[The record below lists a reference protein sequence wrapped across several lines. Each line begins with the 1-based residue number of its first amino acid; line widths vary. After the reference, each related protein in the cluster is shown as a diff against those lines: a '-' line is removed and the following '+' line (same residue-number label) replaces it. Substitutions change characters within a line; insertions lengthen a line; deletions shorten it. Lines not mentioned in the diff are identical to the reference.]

1 MKFDATHQVKWNKS
15 THARRHFTRR
25 RRISRRSCISQ
36 IPQGIYFV
44 EKDLCFVSK
53 HRSFSGGGCEIRT
66 HGGFDPIT
74 GFQDQLHKPL
84 GQPSVFGAMFNSLRK
99 PIEFPYRR
107 KYYNSQKPTA
117 TTTFRLGVSETQSGF
132 QDWLPNRPDTAP
144 CGVNYTICLRKSQ
157 ALCTSHPSRKRCAPL
172 SSRENSRFG
181 TWQSFLPMLEYFG
194 NQLNTPFIRSD
205 TQEAEG
211 APLLRE

>member
-1 MKFDATHQVKWNKS
+1 MLAEGVRFELTVGMTPSLVFKTSSIN
-15 THARRHFTRR
+15 
-25 RRISRRSCISQ
+25 RSDN
-36 IPQGIYFV
+36 PPY
-44 EKDLCFVSK
+44 
-53 HRSFSGGGCEIRT
+53 
-66 HGGFDPIT
+66 
-74 GFQDQLHKPL
+74 L
-84 GQPSVFGAMFNSLRK
+84 GRCSILLEK
-99 PIEFPYRR
+99 PIELPYRR